1 MVCVSGI
8 KPNFIYL
15 NLMLYNEQRTML
27 NPYTRYIYEE
37 KCIAGWSHLA
47 YTCEL
52 AEGAQ
57 LFPALCESNVCR
69 RFTSLF
75 HITLSVEWPLVI
87 NAEFSASLLQS
98 SASHD
103 PSEIILIC

>member
-8 KPNFIYL
+8 EPNFIYL
-15 NLMLYNEQRTML
+15 NLMLYNEQQTML
-27 NPYTRYIYEE
+27 NPYTRYIYVY
-37 KCIAGWSHLA
+37 IYTYIRHLA